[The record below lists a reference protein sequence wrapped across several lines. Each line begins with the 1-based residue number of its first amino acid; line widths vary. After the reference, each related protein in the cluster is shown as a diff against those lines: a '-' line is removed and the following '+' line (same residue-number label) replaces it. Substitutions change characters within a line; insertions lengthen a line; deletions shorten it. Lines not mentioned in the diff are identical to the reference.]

1 MKIKEIIIEKLFDT
15 FDHTISLNNQEGIT
29 LMLGENGFG
38 KTVILEM
45 INALFNQDF
54 FHFQSIVFNR
64 FKIKFEDHKVWEVV
78 KSDNEITLRLFE
90 NNVLKKPVFKFEN
103 DHVLP
108 KWFTERVEQIKI
120 RLVDTQRLL
129 VIAES
134 LPTTYQPIAS
144 VEHTNHFKTEKLVI
158 KKTQQFSQEATISI
172 YANELAEDI
181 KSHFAKSMELATKLD
196 STYPSRLAKNRHQY
210 ENISVKQLRVELQHL
225 AEKRQLLHSVGL
237 LEQNTDFL
245 DDEST
250 DKFMIPVL
258 MVYIDDSKQKL
269 QKFDNLAQKLQCF
282 LGIINNRFLYKV
294 MSIDKQ
300 QGFIFTSSITGKQI
314 PTTGLSSGEQH
325 ELVLFYE
332 LLFKTQENSL
342 ILIDE
347 PEISLHISW
356 LNQFIEDLKEVIKWG
371 KMDILI
377 ATHSPDIISN
387 HWDLTVELEG
397 YKFISF
403 HSKLGKATHSS

>member
-1 MKIKEIIIEKLFDT
+1 MKIKEIIVEKLFDT
-15 FDHTISLNNQEGIT
+15 FDHTISLNTNERIT

-45 INALFNQDF
+45 INALFKKDF
-54 FHFQSIVFNR
+54 YHFQAVLFKR
-64 FKIKFEDHKVWEVV
+64 FQIKFEDNIVWEVV
-78 KSDNEITLRLFE
+78 KSDNQITLRLFD
-90 NNVLKKPVFKFEN
+90 NNALKEPVFVFDSDK
-103 DHVLP
+103 VLP
-108 KWFTERVEQIKI
+108 EWFTERVEQINI

-134 LPTTYQPIAS
+134 LPTT
-144 VEHTNHFKTEKLVI
+144 
-158 KKTQQFSQEATISI
+158 FSQEATILK
-172 YANELAEDI
+172 YANELAENI
-181 KSHFAKSMELATKLD
+181 KSHLAKSMELASKLD

-210 ENISVKQLRVELQHL
+210 EKISAEQVMAELQQL
-225 AEKRQLLHSVGL
+225 EKKRQLFHSVGL
-237 LEQNTDFL
+237 LALEENTDFL
-245 DDEST
+245 EST

-269 QKFDNLAQKLQCF
+269 QIFENFAQKLKCF
-282 LGIINNRFLYKV
+282 LEIINNRFLYKT
-294 MSIDKQ
+294 MSVDKQ
-300 QGFIFTSSITGKQI
+300 QGFIFTSTTTGKQI
-314 PTTGLSSGEQH
+314 PATGLSSGEQH

-332 LLFKTQENSL
+332 LLFKTQDNSL

-356 LNQFIEDLKEVIKWG
+356 LNPFIEDLKEVRKWSG
-371 KMDILI
+371 MDILI

-397 YKFISF
+397 ID
-403 HSKLGKATHSS
+403 

>member
-1 MKIKEIIIEKLFDT
+1 MKIKEIIVEKLFEL
-15 FDHTISLNNQEGIT
+15 FEHTISLNTGERLT

-38 KTVILEM
+38 KTVILKM

-54 FHFQSIVFNR
+54 CHFQSVVFKR
-64 FKIKFEDHKVWEVV
+64 FQITFEDNIVWEVV
-78 KSDNEITLRLFE
+78 KSDNEIALRLFE
-90 NNVLKKPVFKFEN
+90 NNALKESVFVCDSDKL
-103 DHVLP
+103 LP
-108 KWFTERVEQIKI
+108 AWFTERVEQINI

-134 LPTTYQPIAS
+134 LPQANYTQSTFEKNPNYPSIRCTQP
-144 VEHTNHFKTEKLVI
+144 T
-158 KKTQQFSQEATISI
+158 TIST
-172 YANELAEDI
+172 YANELAETI
-181 KSHFAKSMELATKLD
+181 KSHLAKSMELTTKLD

-210 ENISVKQLRVELQHL
+210 ENISAESVRAEFQQLEKKRELFH
-225 AEKRQLLHSVGL
+225 AVGL
-237 LEQNTDFL
+237 LEQAENTGFL

-269 QKFDNLAQKLQCF
+269 QLFDNLAQKLKCF
-282 LGIINNRFLYKV
+282 LEIINNRFLYKTLSV
-294 MSIDKQ
+294 DKQ
-300 QGFIFTSSITGKQI
+300 QGFIFTSSMTGKQI
-314 PTTGLSSGEQH
+314 PATGLSSGEQH

-332 LLFKTQENSL
+332 LLFKTQDKSL

-356 LNQFIEDLKEVIKWG
+356 LNQFIEDLKEVIKRG
-371 KMDILI
+371 GMDILI

-397 YKFISF
+397 IEQIE
-403 HSKLGKATHSS
+403 